1 MMTRSQQGLPIPRES
16 VKILLNPEGFDMDR
30 LTMAIEQIQGA
41 RAYTLKLLDTISPDE
56 WYVSPI
62 ECVTHVAWQ
71 VGHLAMAEYRLCLE
85 RVRGKRP
92 EDAELLP
99 PDFLARFGRG
109 STPDPDVSE
118 ETTPERILEV
128 LERVHAQVMLELP
141 RISQHELDEPPF
153 TPHELFKTKL
163 GALQWASL
171 HEMLHAGQIGLLR
184 RLLGQTPI
192 W

>member
-1 MMTRSQQGLPIPRES
+1 MT
-16 VKILLNPEGFDMDR
+16 R

-41 RAYTLKLLDTISPDE
+41 RTYTLRLLDTVSPDE

-85 RVRGKRP
+85 RIRGKRP
-92 EDAELLP
+92 EDAELIP
-99 PDFLARFGRG
+99 ADYLARFGRG
-109 STPDPDVSE
+109 SNPDPDVSE
-118 ETTPERILEV
+118 ETTPEQILEV

-141 RISQHELDEPPF
+141 HLSEAELDQPPV
-153 TPHELFKTKL
+153 TPHDLFKTKL
-163 GALQWASL
+163 GSLQWASH

-184 RLLGQTPI
+184 RLLGQAPI
-192 W
+192 S